1 MIPLNLVSRTSS
13 LFMPDLGVPPTL
25 ITALK
30 QFRDDLAHVNA
41 SILALEC
48 IEAGERPP
56 SRKRHEALK
65 TRSPA
70 NPLADGYAEIHLA
83 SLWSPD
89 AESWDRFMQ
98 NVLRLPAWMLPVVQ
112 RVVRRRAWRK
122 AAYPLEQIR
131 AASNREAA
139 RLGLRGVSF
148 PQAWPFASLSSD
160 RKNLDP

>member
-1 MIPLNLVSRTSS
+1 MTSS
-13 LFMPDLGVPPTL
+13 QGKAVSGDHPDAMKKNP
-25 ITALK
+25 
-30 QFRDDLAHVNA
+30 
-41 SILALEC
+41 
-48 IEAGERPP
+48 
-56 SRKRHEALK
+56 
-65 TRSPA
+65 PA

-131 AASNREAA
+131 AAANREAA
-139 RLGLRGVSF
+139 RLGLRGRIGEDGRF
-148 PQAWPFASLSSD
+148 YA
-160 RKNLDP
+160 RKV